1 METLLLQETTYA
13 LLQVCLAHP
22 HHLSTLTRP
31 ISVSFSRNND
41 EVHAYV
47 ISRL

>member
-1 METLLLQETTYA
+1 METLLLQDTTYQHVP
-13 LLQVCLAHP
+13 QVCLAHP
-22 HHLSTLTRP
+22 HHLNILTN
-31 ISVSFSRNND
+31 SLVSFSRNND